1 MAKRFSN
8 DWLPH
13 TLWLKYIVAKAL
25 VAGRQT
31 ARGQGRR
38 ESGQGRGQRDARAE
52 PRQRADSGLPCVG
65 VGIGGAGDGSGGG
78 GSHDDGHA
86 RGEVSELEVNSE
98 GA

>member
-1 MAKRFSN
+1 MAKRLSN

-52 PRQRADSGLPCVG
+52 PRQRADSGLPCVSG
-65 VGIGGAGDGSGGG
+65 LGLGRQEMGRVVAGATVTGMP
-78 GSHDDGHA
+78 
-86 RGEVSELEVNSE
+86 EVR
-98 GA
+98 